1 MLTFFKNF
9 YFKHSIFNFFLNPY
23 DRLLPGDFF
32 FIIFKQPTKMKHV
45 RRPLM
50 NFKQFYYIMFNK
62 KTLGVKI
69 FFKRQR
75 YKRLYV

>member
-1 MLTFFKNF
+1 
-9 YFKHSIFNFFLNPY
+9 
-23 DRLLPGDFF
+23 
-32 FIIFKQPTKMKHV
+32 MKHV